1 MKENITIHVIDRHDE
16 THDLE
21 VPLDMPLSLMEVCKS
36 YELPVEA
43 ICGGMALCATCQV
56 YVESKHPLLQPSD
69 DEWLM
74 LDQAMHVCDNS
85 RLGCQIRMAEDL
97 DGLVVR
103 LAPEQV

>member
-1 MKENITIHVIDRHDE
+1 MKENITIQVIDRHNE
-16 THDLE
+16 THNLE
-21 VPLDMPLSLMEVCKS
+21 VPLDMPLSLMEVCKI

-43 ICGGMALCATCQV
+43 ICGGIALCATCQV
-56 YVESKHPLLQPSD
+56 YVESKHALSEPTN
-69 DEWLM
+69 DEWAM

-85 RLGCQIRMAEDL
+85 RLGCQIKIKEDL

>member
-1 MKENITIHVIDRHDE
+1 MKESIFIKVIDRQDI

-21 VPLDMPLSLMEVCKS
+21 APIGIPLSIMEVCKS

-56 YVESKHPLLQPSD
+56 YVESDHTLPDPSD
-69 DEWLM
+69 DEWAM
-74 LDQAMHVCDNS
+74 LDQAAHVRDNS
-85 RLGCQIRMAEDL
+85 RLGCQIKISEAL

>member
-1 MKENITIHVIDRHDE
+1 MKENITITVIDRDDLAHK
-16 THDLE
+16 LE
-21 VPLDMPLSLMEVCKS
+21 VPLGVPLSIMEVCKS

-56 YVESKHPLLQPSD
+56 YVESTHAVGEPND
-69 DEWLM
+69 DEWAM
-74 LDQAMHVCDNS
+74 LDQAMWVKDNS
-85 RLGCQIRMAEDL
+85 RLGCQIRITAEL

>member
-1 MKENITIHVIDRHDE
+1 MKENITIHVIDRHNK

-21 VPLDMPLSLMEVCKS
+21 VPLDMGLSLMEVCKS

-43 ICGGMALCATCQV
+43 ICGGIALCATCQV
-56 YVESKHPLLQPSD
+56 YVESKHALSEPSD
-69 DEWLM
+69 DEWAM
-74 LDQAMHVCDNS
+74 LDQAMHVQDNS
-85 RLGCQIRMAEDL
+85 RLGCQIRIEEDL

>member
-1 MKENITIHVIDRHDE
+1 MKDTIFIQVIDREDI
-16 THDLE
+16 THELE
-21 VPLDMPLSLMEVCKS
+21 VPLDVPLSLMEVCKS

-56 YVESKHPLLQPSD
+56 YVESHHNLPDISD
-69 DEWLM
+69 DEWAM
-74 LDQAMHVCDNS
+74 LDQAMYVKNNS
-85 RLGCQIRMAEDL
+85 RLGCQIKMHVEL